1 MHLLRF
7 TKWSPSG
14 ALDYSTHCDLAAWD
28 ADTNQLLAVSFTG
41 HDSAVRGLVAVLRSK
56 ERNGLHLETGE
67 GESYFREWFKPVDD
81 GYRVFYG
88 QAGDGLVHAV
98 VISDEAFDHALGRGL
113 AIAWDGDGAA
123 AFGQLLAKRYTV
135 PFLPEWVPWILREA
149 RDQGWVTDAEVYKAD
164 PANPVAVVTVTL
176 TEEDLANLVT
186 EGVKT
191 KKLKFPPEDAPDQA
205 SEAGLSEATDVT
217 SYLKTFA
224 QTLGTM
230 LTTRFKP
237 RHEMGAGHEVFRD
250 LLRKPF
256 PAQADVILGLAE
268 TLRVQR
274 NAVVVG
280 EMGTGKTLMGAV
292 VPYVLHRDRYRVLV
306 MCPGHLVK
314 KWAREISITVPGA
327 VVRLIDGWEDA
338 LKLKDEPLRPVGRDY
353 WVISRDRAKLGYS
366 VKPAAVWS
374 RRRKSL
380 TCPDCGEPLVDKDGV
395 ALGPAFFATP
405 RAANWKC
412 SKCGSVLWQADHLKV
427 RRYAPAEFM
436 KRYLHPGFFDLFV
449 GDEVHELKGDS
460 AQGNAFGALAS
471 VAKGT
476 LAMTGTLLGGYASD
490 LFRILY
496 RLDPKAL
503 VGEGI
508 EYGRSWDFVLRY
520 GTVEKVFKEGDSE
533 RNRTSRGR
541 KTRVAARERPG
552 VSPLIFSRHLLGQTA
567 FIELSDLGLA
577 LPPYTE
583 QVELVGMDDEL
594 AKAHGKLR
602 NTLVKAV
609 REEMQKGS
617 SKLLGAYLINLL
629 AYPDHPYQNPPI
641 THPDT
646 GDLVAVP
653 EELSSDRIYPKEERL
668 LRIVKE
674 QRARGRRVMV
684 YATFTGARDMTK
696 RLSDL
701 LSKAGCRVAVLHQ
714 NVAPV
719 DREEWLADQVRRGV
733 DVVVCNPK
741 LVETGLDLID
751 FPTIVFYQTGYSL
764 FTLRQA
770 SRRSWRPGQT
780 KPVEVRFL
788 AYDDTLQETALRLMG
803 SKLEAA
809 LTIEGKFSE
818 EGLRALAAGD
828 NITSELAKALV
839 KGLNNVESA
848 EWLWKKMYQNRPVTA
863 EEESPRAEIVTVKP
877 SGEIEVITLAE
888 IWGASRPRK
897 TRKVQDNPDQLVL
910 AFFAA
915 AGNQ

>member
-1 MHLLRF
+1 MRLLRF
-7 TKWSPSG
+7 TKWTQTST
-14 ALDYSTHCDLAAWD
+14 LDYSTHADFAAWD

-41 HDSAVRGLVAVLRSK
+41 HDSAVRGLVAVLRTK
-56 ERNGLHLETGE
+56 ERNGLHLEGGE
-67 GESYFREWFKPVDD
+67 GEPHFRQWFKPVDD
-81 GYRVFYG
+81 GYRAFYG

-98 VISDEAFDHALGRGL
+98 VVSDEAFDHTLNRGL
-113 AIAWDGDGAA
+113 GIAWDGDVAN
-123 AFGQLLAKRYTV
+123 AFAQLLAKRYTV
-135 PFLPEWVPWILREA
+135 PFLPEWVSWILREA
-149 RDQGWVTDAEVYKAD
+149 RDQGWVMDAEVYKAD
-164 PANPVAVVTVTL
+164 PTSPVVVFTVNL
-176 TEEDLANLVT
+176 TEEDLENLVT
-186 EGVKT
+186 DGIKQR
-191 KKLKFPPEDAPDQA
+191 KLKFPPEDG
-205 SEAGLSEATDVT
+205 SEETGDLSEATDVT

-224 QTLGTM
+224 PALGSK
-230 LTTRFKP
+230 LTARFKP
-237 RHEMGAGHEVFRD
+237 RHEMGVGHEVFKD

-256 PAQADVILGLAE
+256 AAQGDVILGLAE

-280 EMGTGKTLMGAV
+280 EMGTGKTLMGAA
-292 VPYVLHRDRYRVLV
+292 VPYVLNRDRYRVLV

-327 VVRLIDGWEDA
+327 AVHLIEGWEDT
-338 LKLKDEPLRPVGRDY
+338 LKLKDEPTRPVGREY

-366 VKPAAVWS
+366 LKPAVVWS
-374 RRRKSL
+374 RSRKSL
-380 TCPDCGEPLVDKDGV
+380 TCPDCGEPLMDKDGV
-395 ALGPAFFATP
+395 ALGPAAFAAP
-405 RAANWKC
+405 RATNWKC
-412 SKCGSVLWQADHLKV
+412 PKCGSVLWQADRLKV

-436 KRYLHPGFFDLFV
+436 KRYLRPGFFDLFV
-449 GDEVHELKGDS
+449 GDEIHELKGDS
-460 AQGNAFGALAS
+460 AQGNAFGSLAS
-471 VAKGT
+471 LAKRT

-503 VGEGI
+503 VDEGI
-508 EYGRSWDFVLRY
+508 DYGRSWDFVLRY
-520 GTVEKVFKEGDSE
+520 GTVERVYKEGDSE

-583 QVELVGMDDEL
+583 EVELVGMGDEL
-594 AKAHGKLR
+594 SKAYGKLR
-602 NTLVKAV
+602 DTLVEAV
-609 REEMQKGS
+609 REEVQKGS
-617 SKLLGAYLINLL
+617 AKLLGAYLMNLL
-629 AYPDHPYQNPPI
+629 AYPDHPYENPPI

-646 GDLVAVP
+646 GELVAVP
-653 EELSSDRIYPKEERL
+653 EELPSDRLYPKEERL
-668 LRIVKE
+668 LKIVKE
-674 QRARGRRVMV
+674 QKARGRKVMV

-696 RLSDL
+696 RISDL
-701 LSKAGCRVAVLHQ
+701 LTKAGSRVAVLHQ
-714 NVAPV
+714 SVAPV

-751 FPTIVFYQTGYSL
+751 FPTLIFYQTGYSL

-780 KPVEVRFL
+780 RPVEVKFL

-828 NITSELAKALV
+828 NITSELAKALM
-839 KGLNNVESA
+839 KGLDNVESA
-848 EWLWKKMYQNRPVTA
+848 ERLWKKMYQNRPVTT
-863 EEESPRAEIVTVKP
+863 EEEPQAQIVTVRP
-877 SGEIEVITLAE
+877 SGEIQVITLAE
-888 IWGASRPRK
+888 MWGASRPRK
-897 TRKVQDNPDQLVL
+897 ARKAEANPDQLVL
-910 AFFAA
+910 ALFAEA
-915 AGNQ
+915 VNQ